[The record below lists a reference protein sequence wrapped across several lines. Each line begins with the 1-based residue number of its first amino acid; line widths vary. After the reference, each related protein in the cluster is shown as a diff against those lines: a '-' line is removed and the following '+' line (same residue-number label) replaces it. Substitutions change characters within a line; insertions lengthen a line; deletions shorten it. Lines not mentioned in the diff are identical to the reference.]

1 MKHAPID
8 LDTLSGW
15 TALLDDDERTIRDS
29 VRRFVKSRCMP
40 RIVANFEKHTFA
52 RELVPELA
60 DLGLLGANLV
70 GYGCAGVSS
79 VSYGIACMEL
89 EACDSGLRSFVSVQ
103 TSLAMHAIYAFG
115 SEEQKTR
122 WLPLMAKGERIGC
135 FGLTEPMAGS
145 NPAQMRTFARRDG
158 DDWVI
163 TGEKMWIT
171 NAQIADL
178 AVVWAQTSDDPRDVT
193 GFIVERGMAGFTA
206 TDVPHKLSL
215 RASFTGGLTLT
226 DVRVPDRNRLPEVKG
241 MRGPLSCLTNARF
254 GVAFGVLGAAR
265 FCLETAVDYARER
278 VQLGGP
284 IARKQLVQV
293 KLADMA
299 NEVVKASLLSV
310 QFGRLKDE
318 GRLLPVQVSLL
329 KRNNC
334 KIALDAARSARNILG
349 ANGISGEYHVMRHA
363 MNLEST
369 FTYEGTDD
377 VHALVI
383 GEALTGERA
392 Y

>member
-1 MKHAPID
+1 MKHALID

-40 RIVANFEKHTFA
+40 RIVADFEKHAFA
-52 RELVPELA
+52 KELVPELA
-60 DLGLLGANLV
+60 GLGLLGANLV

-79 VSYGIACMEL
+79 VSYGVACMEL
-89 EACDSGLRSFVSVQ
+89 ESCDSGLRSFVSVQ

>member
-1 MKHAPID
+1 VKHALID

-40 RIVANFEKHTFA
+40 RIVADFEKHAFA
-52 RELVPELA
+52 KELVPELA
-60 DLGLLGANLV
+60 GLGLLGANLV

-79 VSYGIACMEL
+79 VSYGVACMEL
-89 EACDSGLRSFVSVQ
+89 ESCDSGLRSFVSVQ

>member
-1 MKHAPID
+1 MKHALID

-79 VSYGIACMEL
+79 VSYGVACMEL
-89 EACDSGLRSFVSVQ
+89 ESCDSGLRSFVSVQ

>member
-15 TALLDDDERTIRDS
+15 TALLDDDERSIRDS

-40 RIVANFEKHTFA
+40 RIVADFEKQTFA

-60 DLGLLGANLV
+60 GLGLFGANLV

-103 TSLAMHAIYAFG
+103 TSLAMHAIHAFG

-158 DDWVI
+158 DDWLL

-193 GFIVERGMAGFTA
+193 GFIVERGMAGFSA
-206 TDVPHKLSL
+206 SDVPHKLSL

-226 DVRVPDRNRLPEVKG
+226 DVRVPERNRLPGVKG

-318 GRLLPVQVSLL
+318 DRLLPAQVSLL